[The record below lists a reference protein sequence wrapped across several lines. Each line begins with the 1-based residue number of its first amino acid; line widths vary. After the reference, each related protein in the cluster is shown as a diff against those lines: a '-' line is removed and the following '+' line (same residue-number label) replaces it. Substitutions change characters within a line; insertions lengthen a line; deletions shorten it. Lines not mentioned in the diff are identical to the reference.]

1 MIDYDIYM
9 PLGTFKKRGNFI
21 LNISIYKVL
30 KITLFATITWIY
42 NKSILEVNLQICK
55 GCLVFQN
62 SFKKYLCQYL
72 KSTALFYAISLNVY
86 QLNYQV

>member
-1 MIDYDIYM
+1 ML
-9 PLGTFKKRGNFI
+9 LGTFKKRSNNFI
-21 LNISIYKVL
+21 LNISIYNVL
-30 KITLFATITWIY
+30 KITLFATITLIY

-55 GCLVFQN
+55 GCLLCQN